1 MDTPWKVVGFEKF
14 LSEKGAECVRLYV
27 ARPLILPDDS
37 TGEGL
42 ESNRLFYTGEGLE
55 TNRLFYKPEYVQYTP
70 VIGHMIIAQ
79 DGRYGISRIFV
90 VGTDNGK

>member
-1 MDTPWKVVGFEKF
+1 MDTPWRVVGFEKF

-27 ARPLILPDDS
+27 ARPLILPDGS
-37 TGEGL
+37 
-42 ESNRLFYTGEGLE
+42 TGEGLE

-79 DGRYGISRIFV
+79 EGRYGISRIFV